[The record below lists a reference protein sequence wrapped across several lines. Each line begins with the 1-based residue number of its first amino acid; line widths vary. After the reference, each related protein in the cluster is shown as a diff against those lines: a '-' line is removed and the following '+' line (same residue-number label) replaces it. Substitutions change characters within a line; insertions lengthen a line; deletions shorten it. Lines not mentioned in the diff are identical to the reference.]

1 MSPYAEPHGLLVV
14 VTGPSGVGK
23 GTVVGHLLAAI
34 EDAERSISVT
44 TRPPRPGEVDGV
56 DYHFVDT
63 DRFAELVAQEALLE
77 WAEYAGHRYG
87 TPASPVEDAV
97 DAGRLVI
104 LEIEVQGALQVR
116 QRRDDALL
124 VFLQPPSTRELE
136 RRLRGRGTESELE
149 VRRRLKVA
157 SAEMKAAGHFDVLL
171 VNEDADAC
179 ADRLVGIIRRAR
191 STTGS
196 SA

>member
-1 MSPYAEPHGLLVV
+1 MSLYAEPQGLLVV

-34 EDAERSISVT
+34 DDAERSISVT
-44 TRPPRPGEVDGV
+44 TRSPRPGEVDGV
-56 DYHFVDT
+56 DYHFVDA
-63 DRFAELVAQEALLE
+63 DRFAELVDEDALLE
-77 WAEYAGHRYG
+77 WAEYAGQRYG

-97 DAGRLVI
+97 DAGRIVI

-116 QRRDDALL
+116 QRREDALL
-124 VFLQPPSTRELE
+124 VFLQPPSTQELE

-149 VRRRLKVA
+149 IHRRLKVA
-157 SAEMKAAGHFDVLL
+157 RAEMKAAGSFDVLL
-171 VNEDADAC
+171 VNEDAEVC
-179 ADRLVGIIRRAR
+179 ANRLEKVIRRAR
-191 STTGS
+191 SATGS